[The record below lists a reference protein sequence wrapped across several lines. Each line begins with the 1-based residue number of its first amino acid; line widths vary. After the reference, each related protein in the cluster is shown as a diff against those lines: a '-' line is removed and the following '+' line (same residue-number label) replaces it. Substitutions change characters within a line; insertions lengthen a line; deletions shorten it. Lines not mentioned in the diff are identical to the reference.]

1 MDKTTEIRKL
11 DPSQLEAAS
20 NALMMG
26 FSTDPFQRWLMP
38 DPTIYYKNF
47 KKWTINTC
55 KQSFL
60 EEGVFGDENN
70 YGTAVW
76 FPPGFDID
84 FADVSETYKEIPKD
98 RKAEAF
104 KMFEMMGESRVHDA
118 WYLEY
123 LAVDP
128 SKQGSGLGS
137 LILKE
142 SLKVIDELGEAAYL
156 ESSNPQ
162 NMSLYERFGFRF
174 LKKIQVGSSPQIN
187 TMFRQPKK

>member
-1 MDKTTEIRKL
+1 MDETPVIRKL

-20 NALMMG
+20 NALIMG
-26 FSTDPFQRWLMP
+26 FSSDPFQRWLMP

-76 FPPGFDID
+76 FPPGYDID
-84 FADVSETYKEIPKD
+84 FTNISETFKDIPKD
-98 RKAEAF
+98 RIEEAF
-104 KMFEMMGESRVHDA
+104 KMFEELGENRLNDA

-156 ESSNPQ
+156 ESSNPK

>member
-1 MDKTTEIRKL
+1 MDETPVIRKL

-26 FSTDPFQRWLMP
+26 FSNDPFQRWLMP

-60 EEGVFGDENN
+60 EEGVYGDENN

-84 FADVSETYKEIPKD
+84 FADVSETYKDIPKD

>member
-1 MDKTTEIRKL
+1 MDKTPVIRKL

-104 KMFEMMGESRVHDA
+104 KMFDMMGESRVHDA

>member
-1 MDKTTEIRKL
+1 MDKTPVIRKL

-38 DPTIYYKNF
+38 DPTIYYKNY

-98 RKAEAF
+98 RKVEAF

>member
-1 MDKTTEIRKL
+1 MDETPVIRKL

-26 FSTDPFQRWLMP
+26 FSSDPFQRWLMP

-60 EEGVFGDENN
+60 EEGIYGDKNN

-76 FPPGFDID
+76 FPPRYDID
-84 FADVSETYKEIPKD
+84 FTNISETFKDIPKD
-98 RKAEAF
+98 RIEEAF
-104 KMFEMMGESRVHDA
+104 KMFEELGENRLNDA

-128 SKQGSGLGS
+128 SKQGSGL
-137 LILKE
+137 
-142 SLKVIDELGEAAYL
+142 VH
-156 ESSNPQ
+156 
-162 NMSLYERFGFRF
+162 
-174 LKKIQVGSSPQIN
+174 
-187 TMFRQPKK
+187 

>member
-1 MDKTTEIRKL
+1 MDKTPVIRKL

-26 FSTDPFQRWLMP
+26 FSNDPFQRWLMP

-84 FADVSETYKEIPKD
+84 FADVSETYKDIPKD

-142 SLKVIDELGEAAYL
+142 SLKVMDELEEAAYL

>member
-1 MDKTTEIRKL
+1 MDKTPVIRKL

-38 DPTIYYKNF
+38 DPTIYYKNY

>member
-1 MDKTTEIRKL
+1 MDETPVIRKL

-47 KKWTINTC
+47 KKWTVNTC

>member
-1 MDKTTEIRKL
+1 MDETPVIRKL

-20 NALMMG
+20 NALIMG
-26 FSTDPFQRWLMP
+26 FSSDPFQRWLMP

-47 KKWTINTC
+47 KKWTHNTC
-55 KQSFL
+55 LQSFSAQ
-60 EEGVFGDENN
+60 GVYGDENN
-70 YGTAVW
+70 YGTAAW
-76 FPPGFDID
+76 FPPRFDID
-84 FADVSETYKEIPKD
+84 LTHISETYKDIPKD
-98 RKAEAF
+98 RIEEAF
-104 KMFEMMGESRVHDA
+104 KIFEEIGESRVYDA

-156 ESSNPQ
+156 ESSNPK

-174 LKKIQVGSSPQIN
+174 LKKIQVGSSPELN

>member
-1 MDKTTEIRKL
+1 MDETPVIRKL
-11 DPSQLEAAS
+11 DPSQLETAS
-20 NALMMG
+20 NALIIG
-26 FSTDPFQRWLMP
+26 FSSDPFQRWLMP

-47 KKWTINTC
+47 KKWTHNTC
-55 KQSFL
+55 LQSFSAQ
-60 EEGVFGDENN
+60 GVYGDENN
-70 YGTAVW
+70 YGTAAW

-84 FADVSETYKEIPKD
+84 LTHISETYKDIPKD
-98 RKAEAF
+98 RIEEAF
-104 KMFEMMGESRVHDA
+104 KIFEEIGESRVHDA

-156 ESSNPQ
+156 ESSNPK

-174 LKKIQVGSSPQIN
+174 LKKIQVGSSPQLN

>member
-1 MDKTTEIRKL
+1 MDETPVIRKL

-26 FSTDPFQRWLMP
+26 FSSDPFQRWLMP

-60 EEGVFGDENN
+60 EEGIYGDKNN

-76 FPPGFDID
+76 FPPGYDID
-84 FADVSETYKEIPKD
+84 FTNISETFKDIPKD
-98 RKAEAF
+98 RIEEAF
-104 KMFEMMGESRVHDA
+104 KMFEELGENRLNDA

-137 LILKE
+137 LILRE

-156 ESSNPQ
+156 ESSNPR

-174 LKKIQVGSSPQIN
+174 LKKIQVGSSPQLN

>member
-1 MDKTTEIRKL
+1 MDETPVIRKL

-20 NALMMG
+20 NALIMG
-26 FSTDPFQRWLMP
+26 FSSDPFQRWLMP

-47 KKWTINTC
+47 KKWTHNTC
-55 KQSFL
+55 LQSFSAQ
-60 EEGVFGDENN
+60 GVYGDENN
-70 YGTAVW
+70 YGTAAW
-76 FPPGFDID
+76 FPPRFDID
-84 FADVSETYKEIPKD
+84 LTHISETYKDIPKD
-98 RKAEAF
+98 RIEEAF
-104 KMFEMMGESRVHDA
+104 KIFEEIGESRVHDA

-128 SKQGSGLGS
+128 STQGSGLGS

-187 TMFRQPKK
+187 TMFRKQKK

>member
-1 MDKTTEIRKL
+1 MDKTPVIRKL

-47 KKWTINTC
+47 KKWTVNTC

-174 LKKIQVGSSPQIN
+174 LKKIQIGSSPQIN
-187 TMFRQPKK
+187 TMCRQPKK

>member
-1 MDKTTEIRKL
+1 MDETPVIRKL

-26 FSTDPFQRWLMP
+26 FSNDPFQRWLMP

-76 FPPGFDID
+76 FPPGFNID
-84 FADVSETYKEIPKD
+84 FADVSETYKDIPKD

-104 KMFEMMGESRVHDA
+104 KMFEMIGESRVHDA

-142 SLKVIDELGEAAYL
+142 SLKVMDELEEAAYL

>member
-1 MDKTTEIRKL
+1 MDETPVIRKL

-26 FSTDPFQRWLMP
+26 FSNDPFQRWLMP

-60 EEGVFGDENN
+60 EEGVYGDENN

-84 FADVSETYKEIPKD
+84 FADVSETYKDIPKD

-142 SLKVIDELGEAAYL
+142 SLKVMDELGEAAYL

>member
-1 MDKTTEIRKL
+1 MDETPVIRKL

-26 FSTDPFQRWLMP
+26 FSNDPFQRWLMP
-38 DPTIYYKNF
+38 NPTIYYKNF

-60 EEGVFGDENN
+60 EEGIYGDKNN

-76 FPPGFDID
+76 FPPGYDID
-84 FADVSETYKEIPKD
+84 FADVSETYKDIPKD

-104 KMFEMMGESRVHDA
+104 KMFEMIGESRVHDA

-142 SLKVIDELGEAAYL
+142 SLKVMDELEEAAYL

>member
-1 MDKTTEIRKL
+1 MDETPVIRKL

-20 NALMMG
+20 NALIMG
-26 FSTDPFQRWLMP
+26 FSSDPFQRWLMP

-47 KKWTINTC
+47 KKWTDNAC

-60 EEGVFGDENN
+60 AEGVYGDENN

-84 FADVSETYKEIPKD
+84 LTHISETYKDIPKD
-98 RKAEAF
+98 RIEEAF
-104 KMFEMMGESRVHDA
+104 KIFEELGESRVNDA

-156 ESSNPQ
+156 ESSNPK

-174 LKKIQVGSSPQIN
+174 LKKIQVGSSPELN

>member
-38 DPTIYYKNF
+38 DPTIYYKNY

-84 FADVSETYKEIPKD
+84 FADVSETFKEIPKD

-104 KMFEMMGESRVHDA
+104 KMFEMMDESRVHDA

-187 TMFRQPKK
+187 AMFRQPKK

>member
-1 MDKTTEIRKL
+1 MDKNPVIKKL

-104 KMFEMMGESRVHDA
+104 KMFEMIGESRVHDA

-142 SLKVIDELGEAAYL
+142 SLKVMDELEEAAYL

>member
-1 MDKTTEIRKL
+1 MDETPVIRKL

-26 FSTDPFQRWLMP
+26 FSSDPFQRWLMP

-60 EEGVFGDENN
+60 EEGIYGDKNN

-76 FPPGFDID
+76 FPPGYDID
-84 FADVSETYKEIPKD
+84 FTNISETFKDIPKD
-98 RKAEAF
+98 RIEEAF
-104 KMFEMMGESRVHDA
+104 KMFEELGENRLNDA

-156 ESSNPQ
+156 ESSNPK

-174 LKKIQVGSSPQIN
+174 LKKIQVGSSPQLN

>member
-1 MDKTTEIRKL
+1 MDETPVIRKL

-20 NALMMG
+20 NALIMG
-26 FSTDPFQRWLMP
+26 FSSDPFQRWLMP

-60 EEGVFGDENN
+60 EEGIYGDKNN

-76 FPPGFDID
+76 FPPGYDID
-84 FADVSETYKEIPKD
+84 FTNISETFKDIPKD
-98 RKAEAF
+98 RIEEAF
-104 KMFEMMGESRVHDA
+104 KMFEELGENRLNDA

-156 ESSNPQ
+156 ESSNPK

-174 LKKIQVGSSPQIN
+174 LKKIQVGSSPELN

>member
-1 MDKTTEIRKL
+1 MDKTPVIRKL

-38 DPTIYYKNF
+38 DPTIYYKNY
-47 KKWTINTC
+47 KKWTVNTC

>member
-1 MDKTTEIRKL
+1 MDETPVIRKL
-11 DPSQLEAAS
+11 DPSQLETAS
-20 NALMMG
+20 NALIIG
-26 FSTDPFQRWLMP
+26 FSSDPFQRWLMP

-47 KKWTINTC
+47 KKWTDNAC

-60 EEGVFGDENN
+60 TEGVYGDENN

-84 FADVSETYKEIPKD
+84 FTHISETYKDIPKD
-98 RKAEAF
+98 RIEEAF
-104 KMFEMMGESRVHDA
+104 KIFEELGENRVNDA

-128 SKQGSGLGS
+128 SKQGLGLGS

-142 SLKVIDELGEAAYL
+142 SLKIIDELGEAAYL
-156 ESSNPQ
+156 ESSNPK

-174 LKKIQVGSSPQIN
+174 LKKIQVGSSPQLN

>member
-1 MDKTTEIRKL
+1 MDKTPVIRKL

-26 FSTDPFQRWLMP
+26 FSNDPFQRWLMP

-60 EEGVFGDENN
+60 EEGIYGDKNN

-76 FPPGFDID
+76 FPPGYDID
-84 FADVSETYKEIPKD
+84 FTNISETFKDIPKD
-98 RKAEAF
+98 RIEEAF
-104 KMFEMMGESRVHDA
+104 KMFEELGENRLNDA

-156 ESSNPQ
+156 ESSNPK

-174 LKKIQVGSSPQIN
+174 LKKIQVGSSPQLN

>member
-1 MDKTTEIRKL
+1 MDETPVIRKL

-20 NALMMG
+20 NALIMG
-26 FSTDPFQRWLMP
+26 FSSDPFQRWLMP

-47 KKWTINTC
+47 KKWTHNTC
-55 KQSFL
+55 LQSFSAQ
-60 EEGVFGDENN
+60 GVYGDENN
-70 YGTAVW
+70 YGTAAW
-76 FPPGFDID
+76 FPPRFDID
-84 FADVSETYKEIPKD
+84 LTHISETYKDIPKD
-98 RKAEAF
+98 RIEEAF
-104 KMFEMMGESRVHDA
+104 KIFEEIGESRVHDA

-156 ESSNPQ
+156 ESSNPK

-174 LKKIQVGSSPQIN
+174 LKKIQVGSSPQLN
-187 TMFRQPKK
+187 TMIRQPKK

>member
-1 MDKTTEIRKL
+1 MDETPVIRKL

-26 FSTDPFQRWLMP
+26 FSSDPFQRWLMP

-60 EEGVFGDENN
+60 EEGIYGDKNN

-76 FPPGFDID
+76 FPPRYDID
-84 FADVSETYKEIPKD
+84 FTNISETFKDIPKD
-98 RKAEAF
+98 RIEEAF
-104 KMFEMMGESRVHDA
+104 KMFEELGENRLNDA

-156 ESSNPQ
+156 ESSNPR

-174 LKKIQVGSSPQIN
+174 LKKIQVGSSPQLN